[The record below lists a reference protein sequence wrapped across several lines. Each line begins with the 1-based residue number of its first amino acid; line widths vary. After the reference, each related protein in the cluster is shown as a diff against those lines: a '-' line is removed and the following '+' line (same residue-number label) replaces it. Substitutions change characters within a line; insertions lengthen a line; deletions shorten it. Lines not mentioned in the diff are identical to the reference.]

1 MATIQKVLA
10 EIEGSY
16 ALGIIFKDFPRRIYA
31 VRRILLLSLQL
42 VRTKLL

>member
-16 ALGIIFKDFPRRIYA
+16 ALGIIFKDFQEEYM
-31 VRRILLLSLQL
+31 Q
-42 VRTKLL
+42 